1 MTSKLNKHKNNVG
14 NWQKAAKCRFC
25 QVGRQKLEI
34 PSIIT
39 IILLKKGILTL
50 KMGKGHNL
58 RKIKMFLKEQQ
69 LSKLGEKLEVEKG
82 HMTRKSRHI
91 RKHLS
96 CLSGTDVPLRGQS
109 SPPTTPFLTSQG
121 HLSEFLTLPKLR
133 SHTSHSSLLE
143 NAIHPELAVGHTGH
157 IQQNEAHPCLEFSAP
172 PPKGTTH
179 ILFYVL

>member
-14 NWQKAAKCRFC
+14 NWQKAAECRFC
-25 QVGRQKLEI
+25 QAGRQKLEI

-82 HMTRKSRHI
+82 HMTRKSRQI
-91 RKHLS
+91 LENTFPV
-96 CLSGTDVPLRGQS
+96 CLVQT
-109 SPPTTPFLTSQG
+109 
-121 HLSEFLTLPKLR
+121 
-133 SHTSHSSLLE
+133 SLLE
-143 NAIHPELAVGHTGH
+143 ARA
-157 IQQNEAHPCLEFSAP
+157 AHPPRLPSHL
-172 PPKGTTH
+172 KV
-179 ILFYVL
+179 I